1 MSMPEDTIITA
12 KRKFHIEEAILILLL
27 ILSLVGIGI
36 TDYSPADGY
45 GYWIIMVLVF
55 ALFAIL
61 IAWLQSKHRT
71 SDFKKILREQSL
83 HWATSL
89 LVVGG
94 AFLIQKS
101 GRLAPEN
108 AGLVILLILSLS
120 TILDGLR
127 VGWRFSLVGL
137 FMGVSAVIAAYT
149 EHFLWIELLI
159 ALVIV
164 AATILWEI
172 LLEKRAQA
180 S

>member
-1 MSMPEDTIITA
+1 MSMPEETIITE

-27 ILSLVGIGI
+27 LLSLVGIGI

-55 ALFAIL
+55 AMFAIL
-61 IAWLQSKHRT
+61 IAWLQSKHRS
-71 SDFKKILREQSL
+71 SDFKKILREQSM

-101 GRLAPEN
+101 GRMLPEN

-159 ALVIV
+159 AIGIV
-164 AATILWEI
+164 ALTILWEY
-172 LLEKRAQA
+172 LMDKRA
-180 S
+180 

>member
-1 MSMPEDTIITA
+1 MSEDALITA
-12 KRKFHIEEAILILLL
+12 KSRFQIEEAILILLL

-45 GYWIIMVLVF
+45 GYWLIMVFVF
-55 ALFAIL
+55 AVFAIL
-61 IAWLQSKHRT
+61 IGWLQSKHRAD
-71 SDFKKILREQSL
+71 DFKLILREQSI
-83 HWATSL
+83 HWASSF

-94 AFLIQKS
+94 VFLIHQP
-101 GRLAPEN
+101 GRIGEDD

-137 FMGVSAVIAAYT
+137 FLWTSAIIAAYT
-149 EHFLWIELLI
+149 QHFLWIELLI
-159 ALVIV
+159 AIFIV
-164 AATILWEI
+164 LGTILWENW
-172 LLEKRAQA
+172 LEKR